1 MVSVCGIDFSILSE
15 EREGN
20 FCFFVVVKL
29 EAEKGH
35 AFGFAGE
42 KVPCSDAMEFRFC
55 IPRLNLIVRVV
66 FLLCCTVPYYTVV
79 LRRNVQYQ

>member
-20 FCFFVVVKL
+20 YWLFVVKL
-29 EAEKGH
+29 VAEKGH

-66 FLLCCTVPYYTVV
+66 LLFMLFAATFISTV
-79 LRRNVQYQ
+79 L